1 MGMTQ
6 EQFRKEGWLK
16 HFAQYSE
23 EELATI
29 VLCAN
34 CLVEMGLWTDLVWWC
49 ESKIRESLE
58 DRLHEENEKAEVL
71 H

>member
-1 MGMTQ
+1 MTQ
-6 EQFRKEGWLK
+6 DQFRKEGWLK

-34 CLVEMGLWTDLVWWC
+34 CLVEMGLWTDLVRYC
-49 ESKIRESLE
+49 NFKIEEYGDQRFDDE
-58 DRLHEENEKAEVL
+58 DEEPEVL

>member
-1 MGMTQ
+1 MTQ
-6 EQFRKEGWLK
+6 DQFRKEGWLK
-16 HFAQYSE
+16 HFAQYGE

-34 CLVEMGLWTDLVWWC
+34 CLLEMGLWTDLVRYC
-49 ESKIRESLE
+49 FYKIQEHADE
-58 DRLHEENEKAEVL
+58 RLLDEYEEPEVL